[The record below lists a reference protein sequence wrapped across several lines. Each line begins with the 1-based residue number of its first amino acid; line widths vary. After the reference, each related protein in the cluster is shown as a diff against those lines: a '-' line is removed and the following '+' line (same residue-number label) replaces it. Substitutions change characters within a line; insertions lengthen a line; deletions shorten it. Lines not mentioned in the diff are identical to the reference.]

1 MSNNDAFE
9 DLAQF
14 AMERA
19 VAYRQESD
27 GISVRPTASVEELR
41 SLFDVGLPEQGRGG
55 IEVLS
60 ALVEAAE
67 QGLVGNTRP
76 NFSAG

>member
-27 GISVRPTASVEELR
+27 GISVRPTASVDELR

-55 IEVLS
+55 IEVL
-60 ALVEAAE
+60 LRW
-67 QGLVGNTRP
+67 LRP
-76 NFSAG
+76 QSRVWWATPGPIFSAG

>member
-41 SLFDVGLPEQGRGG
+41 SLFDVGLPE
-55 IEVLS
+55 
-60 ALVEAAE
+60 
-67 QGLVGNTRP
+67 
-76 NFSAG
+76 